1 MKINILTTLLFVYSL
16 FSLQI
21 AMAKEKS
28 NSTKSDSERKIIVK
42 SLHDESISKELDK
55 VFKKILETEDEKLI
69 NEFLL
74 TKKFL
79 SRFDGKSLAA
89 FSEKSLNASY
99 NIWRENLL
107 FLMAKQK
114 SKKLDKFLFKYY
126 FRSEKN
132 IKGKSHQEII
142 KIVIEKLDSLNA
154 YPRPAIV
161 YGKIKYSADNRNAV
175 ILYKVPTEGEIE
187 MKFISRTINGNIVWF
202 PIECKIIA
210 CY

>member
-1 MKINILTTLLFVYSL
+1 MKINILTTLLFIYSL
-16 FSLQI
+16 FFLQI
-21 AMAKEKS
+21 TMAKEKS
-28 NSTKSDSERKIIVK
+28 NSTKSDSKRKIIVK
-42 SLHDESISKELDK
+42 SLYDESISKELDK

-79 SRFDGKSLAA
+79 NRFDDESLAA

-99 NIWRENLL
+99 NIWRESLL

-126 FRSEKN
+126 YGSEKN
-132 IKGKSHQEII
+132 IKGKSNQEII

-161 YGKIKYSADNRNAV
+161 YEKIKYSADNRNVV

-187 MKFISRTINGNIVWF
+187 MKFICGTINGNIVWF
-202 PIECKIIA
+202 PIECKVIA